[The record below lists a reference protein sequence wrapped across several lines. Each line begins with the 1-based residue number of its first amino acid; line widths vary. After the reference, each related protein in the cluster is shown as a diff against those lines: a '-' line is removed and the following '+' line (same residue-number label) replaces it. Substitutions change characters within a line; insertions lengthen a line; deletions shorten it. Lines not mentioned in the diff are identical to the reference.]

1 MMAVAVNGKLAK
13 GRGFLFDLMHV
24 AVDFAALPVRP
35 EVFTIGP
42 FGDWGPFSLRWYSLS
57 YIAAIVFGW
66 WLLARMI
73 KLPGSPMNAENVDNF
88 ITWATLGV
96 IVGGRLGYVI
106 FYNPA
111 QYLAD
116 PLAILRVW
124 DGGMSF
130 HGGALGVILGC
141 FGFGLTN
148 KVSGLRV
155 LDYVATV
162 SPLGLGLGRLA
173 NFVNGE
179 LWGRP
184 TGSDWGVIFPGA
196 GPEPRYPSQ
205 LFEFMLEGVVLFTI
219 LTLLFWGTR
228 ARLRPGLLAGVF
240 GVGYGVSRFIVEFY
254 REPDQHLGF
263 MSTGLTMGQTLTVP
277 MILVGLFLIIRALS
291 RPPIAVATLPV
302 AGQTAAA

>member
-1 MMAVAVNGKLAK
+1 MMPVAVNGKLAK
-13 GRGFLFDLMHV
+13 GRGFLFDLVNV
-24 AVDFAALPVRP
+24 AVDFASLPLRP
-35 EVFTIGP
+35 DVFTIGP
-42 FGDWGPFSLRWYSLS
+42 FGEWGPFSLRWYSLS
-57 YIAAIVFGW
+57 YIAAIVIGW

-73 KLPGSPMNAENVDNF
+73 KLPGSPMTMENVDNF

-96 IVGGRLGYVI
+96 ILGGRLGYVF
-106 FYNPA
+106 FYNPG

-130 HGGALGVILGC
+130 HGGAFGVIIGC
-141 FGFGLTN
+141 FGFGWTN

-184 TGSDWGVIFPGA
+184 TGSDWGVIFPNA

-205 LFEFMLEGVVLFTI
+205 LFEFALEGVVLLSI

-240 GVGYGVSRFIVEFY
+240 GVGYGISRFIVEYY
-254 REPDQHLGF
+254 REPDRQLGILP
-263 MSTGLTMGQTLTVP
+263 TGLTMGQTLTLP
-277 MILVGLFLIIRALS
+277 LILAGLFLIIRAL
-291 RPPIAVATLPV
+291 RKPPLALPPELAGAVP
-302 AGQTAAA
+302 TAA